1 MGTGHFVWLCVLF
14 VNFVIFLSPVEC
26 QNDVVEYRLPT
37 IYSPSSYSIDLKFD
51 TNIFNGEIT
60 NFTGNSTVTFKVLE
74 TTSVVKIHGAVEVD
88 SLILTSEKGEIFNTE
103 YTYNKETEILTIN
116 SATALVANSN
126 YMLSI
131 AFTGDLDLVD
141 MKGVYR
147 SEYINENGTK
157 IYLVTTQFQ
166 ATHARK
172 GFPCFDEPHYK
183 ATFSINITYPTG
195 LLALGN
201 TPIQTTETVE

>member
-1 MGTGHFVWLCVLF
+1 MEMGHLLLLYVVSFVLF
-14 VNFVIFLSPVEC
+14 LSQVEC
-26 QNDVVEYRLPT
+26 QNDVDEYRLPT
-37 IYSPSSYSIDLKFD
+37 VYSPSSYSINWKFD

-60 NFTGNSTVTFKVLE
+60 NFTGKSHVTFTVLE
-74 TTSVVKIHGAVEVD
+74 TTSVIKIHGAVEVHT
-88 SLILTSEKGEIFNTE
+88 LILTSEKGETLNTQ
-103 YTYNKETEILTIN
+103 YTYNNITEIITIN
-116 SATALVANSN
+116 SETDLVINSN

-131 AFTGDLDLVD
+131 DFTGDLDLVD

-147 SEYINENGTK
+147 SEYINENGKK

-166 ATHARK
+166 ATHARN

-201 TPIQTTETVE
+201 TPIQTTEYVT